1 MLFLIVI
8 GRGGEQ
14 ISQIQSQ
21 TNCRVQMSPESDG
34 NNMRQ
39 CTLQGSKMSVDRA
52 RAMINEV
59 DSCLVMFLFLLRFI
73 LVVGNVFS

>member
-1 MLFLIVI
+1 MMLYFAVI

-59 DSCLVMFLFLLRFI
+59 GPYFYYCFLFCAYE
-73 LVVGNVFS
+73 GEN